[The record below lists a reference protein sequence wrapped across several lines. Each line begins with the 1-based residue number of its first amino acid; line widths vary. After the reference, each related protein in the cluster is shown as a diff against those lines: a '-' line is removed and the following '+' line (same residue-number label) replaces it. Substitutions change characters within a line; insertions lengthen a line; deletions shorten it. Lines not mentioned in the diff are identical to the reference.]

1 MKYTQQEEWT
11 MSKSE
16 ELLRLERDL
25 DEQPELREK
34 LEAEIKRIAETKEAE
49 SDGEAMA
56 KAAATL
62 GYTITLEELER
73 ATADLEKLDDDELDA
88 AGGNGGIVAPTSYD
102 AKRLNQSCIVDY
114 SCGLSFHHR
123 SETEH
128 GHDRWCPN
136 YWHCY
141 TLKMHTST
149 ERKDVACLADYQCMF
164 VNKKD
169 DPNYDYYWV
178 NRKEYRS

>member
-1 MKYTQQEEWT
+1 

-49 SDGEAMA
+49 SDGEAMV
-56 KAAATL
+56 KAAAAL

-88 AGGNGGIVAPTSYD
+88 AGGARKKGKTAEE
-102 AKRLNQSCIVDY
+102 RLEERVKNTERDEY
-114 SCGLSFHHR
+114 HHR
-123 SETEH
+123 LH
-128 GHDRWCPN
+128 CNDF
-136 YWHCY
+136 WHCY
-141 TLKMHTST
+141 IVTLHTET
-149 ERKDVACLADYQCMF
+149 AVKNVACWSNHSCAIISE
-164 VNKKD
+164 KI
-169 DPNYDYYWV
+169 PS
-178 NRKEYRS
+178 KE